1 MVCMGLSAMRVENV
15 WQCVIRNFDGRR
27 GDSLSSYR
35 GKRAESVT
43 TADGEEPATMAAP
56 EPSTLTADTHE
67 YSLPFWENVSYGLL
81 KDVSTL
87 FIAVKW
93 ALPLLGVGIALGL
106 WQY

>member
-1 MVCMGLSAMRVENV
+1 MEACEGNHGSWRLRRQGWNSKDSTAWIGVDFMGLSARRDENV

-27 GDSLSSYR
+27 GEALSPYR

-67 YSLPFWENVSYGLL
+67 YSLPF
-81 KDVSTL
+81 
-87 FIAVKW
+87 
-93 ALPLLGVGIALGL
+93 
-106 WQY
+106 